1 MKIRLIDEWR
11 NAHKLGSVQLSSALA
26 VVFGA
31 GPALLDAWRS
41 IPDDLKDALPHG
53 WAHWIATGGF
63 VLVLLARLL
72 QVDRAQPAVAQG
84 GGDGA
89 Q

>member
-1 MKIRLIDEWR
+1 MKISLIENWR
-11 NAHKLGSVQLSSALA
+11 RAHKLGTVQLSSAFA

-41 IPDDLKDALPHG
+41 LPDDLKDSLPHG
-53 WAHWIATGGF
+53 WAHWIATAGF
-63 VLVLLARLL
+63 VLVLAARL
-72 QVDRAQPAVAQG
+72 VKFDRGSQG
-84 GGDGA
+84 GSDGT

>member
-1 MKIRLIDEWR
+1 MKFSLIDDWR
-11 NAHKLGSVQLSSALA
+11 RAHKLGSVQVSSAMA
-26 VVFGA
+26 VVFGV

-41 IPDDLKDALPHG
+41 LPDDLKDSLPHG
-53 WAHWIATGGF
+53 WSHWIATTGF
-63 VLVLLARLL
+63 VLVLLARLVK
-72 QVDRAQPAVAQG
+72 VDRGPQG